1 MGRAKL
7 KLELIESERSRR
19 TTYQNRLKGLK
30 KKISELSILS
40 DVKTCAIIF
49 GPGGGKTERS
59 VVLDIWPENQNHVC
73 DILNQFLKY
82 DVKERGK
89 REVGIEDLFKNQTKK
104 LQEELNRL
112 RRENDQ
118 TKYPIWDNQLDH
130 YSLQQLGT
138 LSNQLD
144 LKLELMKQKLLNRTD
159 QQSSLSCVKPFN
171 QCLPIETLS
180 NQHQPGTV
188 SNQLDSKLELVNQ
201 ILFDQ
206 TEGEFDFLE
215 EAIGHFSAP
224 PNDVHQ
230 QPPLSYGKSLNQCF
244 PIETLSKNQLGTL
257 SKNQLDSKIE
267 LIKQILF
274 DETEGEL
281 DFLEEAIGYF
291 STPPHDVHQQPL
303 SYGKPLNQCFPIDCT
318 SDLNGIDC
326 ANSCIGPI
334 STDLPYTYAPSVD
347 KFHQNSFMLPTMD
360 HEFGLNNSSQAS
372 PGYFI
377 PTNNQQMPWFFQNPP
392 QFYDSMDFIT
402 AAADSSHDSSSRISS
417 WDHENLFNNG
427 SQGGGSFF
435 SGSFSVL

>member
-1 MGRAKL
+1 ML
-7 KLELIESERSRR
+7 KNEENER
-19 TTYQNRLKGLK
+19 Q
-30 KKISELSILS
+30 
-40 DVKTCAIIF
+40 
-49 GPGGGKTERS
+49 RS

-82 DVKERGK
+82 DVIERGK

-104 LQEELNRL
+104 LQAELNRL
-112 RRENDQ
+112 RRQNDQ

-130 YSLQQLGT
+130 CSLEQLGT

-144 LKLELMKQKLLNRTD
+144 LKLELVKQKLLDRTD
-159 QQSSLSCVKPFN
+159 QQSLSCVKPFN

-188 SNQLDSKLELVNQ
+188 SNQLDSKLELVKQ

-224 PNDVHQ
+224 PND
-230 QPPLSYGKSLNQCF
+230 
-244 PIETLSKNQLGTL
+244 
-257 SKNQLDSKIE
+257 
-267 LIKQILF
+267 ILF

-291 STPPHDVHQQPL
+291 STPPHDVHQKPL

-318 SDLNGIDC
+318 SNLNGVDC

-334 STDLPYTYAPSVD
+334 STADLPYTYAPSVD
-347 KFHQNSFMLPTMD
+347 SSKFLYVTQWIMSLD
-360 HEFGLNNSSQAS
+360 SIIQAS
-372 PGYFI
+372 QVQVTSSLQ
-377 PTNNQQMPWFFQNPP
+377 TNSRCHGFFQTPP

-402 AAADSSHDSSSRISS
+402 AAADSSHESSSRISS